1 MSNIIRAN
9 FCRLFRSRLFWLL
22 TAAILIYSAVFTYD
36 SALKYTGTHEELG
49 STCAEMF
56 CFDHGPVVLLIL
68 PVFISLYLGTE
79 FSDGTMRNKI
89 VVGNRRRKIYLAD
102 LIAAV
107 TVSAVFCA
115 AWHIGGLSALPVVGI
130 WRFGVLGWIFSVIK
144 SLLFC
149 AALAS
154 FLCVISHAVT
164 NKAAV
169 AVFEIFLV
177 LIVIV
182 AGSYFYN
189 KLLEPEIVSS
199 GVNIFVN
206 DDGETVMEPVSPMPN
221 PDYVAEPKRAVYK
234 RVLNALPSG
243 QAILLANTVFSDDE
257 QLDQPLYSWCASAAI
272 IAASTAVGVFGFKR
286 KDLK

>member
-115 AWHIGGLSALPVVGI
+115 AWHIGGLSALPV
-130 WRFGVLGWIFSVIK
+130 R
-144 SLLFC
+144 
-149 AALAS
+149 
-154 FLCVISHAVT
+154 
-164 NKAAV
+164 
-169 AVFEIFLV
+169 
-177 LIVIV
+177 
-182 AGSYFYN
+182 
-189 KLLEPEIVSS
+189 
-199 GVNIFVN
+199 
-206 DDGETVMEPVSPMPN
+206 
-221 PDYVAEPKRAVYK
+221 
-234 RVLNALPSG
+234 
-243 QAILLANTVFSDDE
+243 
-257 QLDQPLYSWCASAAI
+257 
-272 IAASTAVGVFGFKR
+272 
-286 KDLK
+286 